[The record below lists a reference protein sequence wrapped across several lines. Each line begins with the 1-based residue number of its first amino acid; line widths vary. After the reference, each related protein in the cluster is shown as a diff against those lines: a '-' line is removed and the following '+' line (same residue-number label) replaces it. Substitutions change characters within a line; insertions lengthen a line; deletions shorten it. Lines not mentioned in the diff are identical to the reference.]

1 MAKQTNQIEKKKRF
15 SEQFYKERKRSL
27 STEEVGLVERFVL
40 EIELFGF
47 CGTDWTE
54 LLFFLNCYKYGP
66 LFPSCYFTLILRV
79 ILYTHKREA

>member
-1 MAKQTNQIEKKKRF
+1 MKMAKQTNQIEKKKRF

-54 LLFFLNCYKYGP
+54 LLFFLNCK
-66 LFPSCYFTLILRV
+66 F
-79 ILYTHKREA
+79 ILYSLNK

>member
-1 MAKQTNQIEKKKRF
+1 MYVLNEEDRDLYYKCQRIKLEK
-15 SEQFYKERKRSL
+15 SASL

-54 LLFFLNCYKYGP
+54 LLFFLNCNSIYTQKG
-66 LFPSCYFTLILRV
+66 SLIWTC
-79 ILYTHKREA
+79 I